1 MPPPTGAISLCDMCG
16 GYMQGNG
23 KGYCA
28 NSRSRPL
35 ICAGDSG
42 QTCLLCGTVK
52 GGRTGC
58 WARGCRAPT
67 TPAEEREVRNRSSNV
82 RSKHRQKARGEEAEL
97 FRELAAE
104 RRARE
109 AAALR
114 SGALRNC
121 LRVPGPK
128 AAKQVRW
135 RLAGPAPCPKPVTKK
150 RLAASVRAPLF
161 WEAAGETADCDSCGR
176 RCTLCADGDL
186 VPVPGSSMFARIEVM
201 CAKCAED
208 SLRKRHKHS
217 QSLRGK
223 AQAITGPA

>member
-1 MPPPTGAISLCDMCG
+1 MRASTSRSAQHLGLPPSPLGSAMPPPTGAIGLCDMCG

-35 ICAGDSG
+35 IRAGDSG

-161 WEAAGETADCDSCGR
+161 WEAAGETADCDSCARAGLEHVCSHR
-176 RCTLCADGDL
+176 GD
-186 VPVPGSSMFARIEVM
+186 VREV
-201 CAKCAED
+201 CGGLATQT
-208 SLRKRHKHS
+208 S
-217 QSLRGK
+217 QTFTKS
-223 AQAITGPA
+223 